1 MPKSIERSHQS
12 ARSFMRANGAPN
24 RLQLTEEDVADYMSL
39 GAIGIGLPR
48 HQIEEMAE
56 MAMDAFAMDDQQG
69 LITTASI
76 TTPVQF
82 LQTWLPGFV
91 RTITAAR
98 KIDTLIGITT
108 VGSWED
114 EEVVQGVLE
123 PIGNAVPYGDYTNVP
138 LSSWNTNFE
147 RRTVVRFEKGF
158 QVGVLEGARA
168 ARIRLDTANE
178 KRNASSLALEIQ
190 RNIIGFFGYNSGN
203 NRTYGFLNDPSLPAY
218 YTVANGASASPLWS
232 GKTFLEITA
241 DIRQAMAKLQTQSQD
256 TINPLTDEVTI
267 AVATAVAQYLTVVSE
282 FGNSVMQWIKET
294 YPKARVESAPQLTG
308 ANGGANVMYV
318 YAESVE
324 DGASDN
330 SRVFEQIVPAKFQVL
345 GVEKRSKSYIEDFSN
360 ATAGTLCKRPY
371 GVVRASGI

>member
-1 MPKSIERSHQS
+1 MPKSIERSYQS
-12 ARSFMRANGAPN
+12 ARSFTRANGDAN
-24 RLQLTEEDVADYMSL
+24 RLNLTAEDVEDYLSL
-39 GAIGIGLPR
+39 SAIGIGLPR
-48 HQIEEMAE
+48 QQIAEMAE
-56 MAMDAFAMDDQQG
+56 AAMDAFAMDDQQG
-69 LITTASI
+69 LLTTASI

-98 KIDTLIGITT
+98 KIDILIGLTT

-123 PIGNAVPYGDYTNVP
+123 PVGSAVPYGDYTNVP
-138 LSSWNTNFE
+138 LSSWNANFE

-168 ARIRLDTANE
+168 ARLRLDTASE

-190 RNIIGFFGYNSGN
+190 RNVIGFYGYNSGN

-218 YTVANGASASPLWS
+218 YTVANGAGASPTWAS
-232 GKTFLEITA
+232 KTFLEITA

-256 TINPLTDEVTI
+256 TINPRTSAVTI
-267 AVATAVAQYLTVVSE
+267 AVATAVDQYLTVVSE
-282 FGNSVMQWIKET
+282 FGNSVMEWISKT
-294 YPKARVESAPQLTG
+294 YPKARVESAPQLSG

-330 SRVFEQIVPAKFQVL
+330 SRVFEQIVPAKFMVL
-345 GVEKRSKSYIEDFSN
+345 GVEKKSKKYVEDFSN